1 MRKNILQSEL
11 KDKIVSIYNH
21 AKLFKLSQTE
31 LCNKLQIEIYYPLN
45 ELYSNGRRKFPN
57 SLYYF
62 ALGVSYVMGD
72 RILNEYTEFCYIY
85 QGELYSTHRE
95 SSHNTTKMLDNLSV
109 LNECESHF
117 YWKNSDKIYF

>member
-1 MRKNILQSEL
+1 MKKNILQSEL
-11 KDKIVSIYNH
+11 KDKIVSIYNS
-21 AKLFKLSQTE
+21 ARSFKSTQTE
-31 LCNKLQIEIYYPLN
+31 LQTRLQTEIYYPLN

-57 SLYYF
+57 SLYSF
-62 ALGVSYVMGD
+62 ALGVSYVMAD

-95 SSHNTTKMLDNLSV
+95 SSHNTTKMLNDLSV

-117 YWKNSDKIYF
+117 YWKHSEKVYF